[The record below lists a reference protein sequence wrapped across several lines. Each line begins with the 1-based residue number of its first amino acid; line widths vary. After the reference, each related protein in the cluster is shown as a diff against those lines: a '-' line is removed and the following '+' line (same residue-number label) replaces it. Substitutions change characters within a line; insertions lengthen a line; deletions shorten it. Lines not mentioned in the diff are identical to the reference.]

1 MPRLSYGKVPP
12 FLTFANESK
21 FFETYGFLC
30 NDVTHHLEFQWEFNA
45 NSGAWGNE
53 GRIHFLNVGNGDC
66 YNPIPYPL
74 ELRLKSGR
82 GYNII
87 CRVNCN
93 DFIKELVIN
102 YGFYVNPARPG
113 NIATRT
119 PQGLLP
125 PPNPED
131 YVPEEYWEDFLRG
144 YNM

>member
-1 MPRLSYGKVPP
+1 M
-12 FLTFANESK
+12 
-21 FFETYGFLC
+21 
-30 NDVTHHLEFQWEFNA
+30 
-45 NSGAWGNE
+45 
-53 GRIHFLNVGNGDC
+53 INGDC

-87 CRVNCN
+87 YRVNCN